1 MSVISHTNN
10 NNNNNTSNGNH
21 GSVNILAPR
30 VAPPPPVPT
39 KQSGVRFSSRIIL
52 YDTYNDEEYD
62 RHPDT
67 ATCNQLTPLL
77 AQQIKEEMNMI
88 KSEMEVHVES
98 RCYTQFF

>member
-1 MSVISHTNN
+1 M
-10 NNNNNTSNGNH
+10 
-21 GSVNILAPR
+21 APR